1 MAQKKLDDK
10 MVIPQIASN
19 VITNV
24 VSKKLASR
32 FRNYIEADSDPAY
45 VVEITKT
52 FYVSYPR
59 ANGYD
64 RTGRYTF
71 GRK

>member
-1 MAQKKLDDK
+1 LIIEK
-10 MVIPQIASN
+10 IANN
-19 VITNV
+19 VLTNV
-24 VSKKLASR
+24 VTKKLASR
-32 FRNYIEADSDPAY
+32 FQNHIEADSDPAY